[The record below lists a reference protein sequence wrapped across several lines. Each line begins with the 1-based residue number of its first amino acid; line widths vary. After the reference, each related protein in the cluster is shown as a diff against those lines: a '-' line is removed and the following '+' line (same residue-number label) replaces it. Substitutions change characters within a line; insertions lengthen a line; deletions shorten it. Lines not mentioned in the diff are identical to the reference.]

1 MGTQKPPKVKV
12 VKKYPDPS
20 TNTTG
25 KGGMTPDDTTK
36 ALKNRKIDLL
46 KQVIMD
52 GDNKDKIAEM
62 LADPK
67 KMEKM
72 LPLLFGN
79 LVSFEK
85 IFGLKDAL
93 NPATRNTLLGL
104 GKGDSGGY
112 GGPASEG
119 YLQLKP
125 IQPLQSKD
133 PRDPTLD
140 PSDPTKNK
148 SGRIDGASN
157 NNKFI
162 KVSQQSENN
171 KFIKVSQQSENN
183 EYEFLKVFENPDSI
197 AEKMFIQIENQ
208 NKINPSDE
216 AAFAKIVNSYQRTYT
231 NKLKEFFS
239 DSDEGQK
246 ILGKITPKK

>member
-1 MGTQKPPKVKV
+1 MGTPKAPKVKV
-12 VKKYPDPS
+12 VTKSPDPS

-171 KFIKVSQQSENN
+171 
-183 EYEFLKVFENPDSI
+183 EYEFLKVFENPNSI
-197 AEKMFIQIENQ
+197 AEKMIIQIENQ
-208 NKINPSDE
+208 NKINPNDQ
-216 AAFAKIVNSYQRTYT
+216 AAFKKIVDSYQKVYT

-246 ILGKITPKK
+246 ILGKITPRK